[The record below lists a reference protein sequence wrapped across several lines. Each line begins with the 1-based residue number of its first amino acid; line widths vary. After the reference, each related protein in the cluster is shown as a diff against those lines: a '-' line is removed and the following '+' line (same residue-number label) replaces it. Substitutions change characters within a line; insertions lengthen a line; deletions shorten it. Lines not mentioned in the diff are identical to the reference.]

1 MHPLDNLK
9 MDTGIGVLV
18 FVSFGIF
25 ISLIGIMI
33 IGYGNYP
40 YSGAIALGIGLSF
53 GGFAVY
59 MVTEYKSKKDAIMN
73 EINTQ
78 KPSSSNAT
86 IDQYTI
92 VG

>member
-9 MDTGIGVLV
+9 MATGIGILV

-25 ISLIGIMI
+25 ISLIGLMI
-33 IGYGNYP
+33 IGYGNNP
-40 YSGAIALGIGLSF
+40 YSGIIALGIGLSF

-59 MVTEYKSKKDAIMN
+59 MVTEYKTKKDAIMN
-73 EINTQ
+73 EINT
-78 KPSSSNAT
+78 KKSSSSNVA
-86 IDQYTI
+86 IDQNTI

>member
-9 MDTGIGVLV
+9 MDTGIGILI

-40 YSGAIALGIGLSF
+40 YSGVIALGIGLSF

-59 MVTEYKSKKDAIMN
+59 IMTEYKSKKDAIMN
-73 EINTQ
+73 KIYTQ
-78 KPSSSNAT
+78 KPATSKTT

-92 VG
+92 VA